1 MKIKMTKDLLEN
13 VDQIKKDAKAL
24 YKLGERYDGLGVTDR
39 FIKYLDEHY
48 EYEMEDSGSIWGGL
62 VMTDEQFEIYD
73 KYTDM
78 VRLEI
83 RKIQL
88 HKIVE

>member
-1 MKIKMTKDLLEN
+1 
-13 VDQIKKDAKAL
+13 
-24 YKLGERYDGLGVTDR
+24 
-39 FIKYLDEHY
+39 
-48 EYEMEDSGSIWGGL
+48 
-62 VMTDEQFEIYD
+62 MTDEQFEIYD